1 MGGGNGSI
9 IIEDLALSQEAQKK
23 IKVALMKVLS
33 RKGFWFKVWRKGIVW
48 GHYDGAVEENNER
61 LAAEENFE
69 NIR

>member
-33 RKGFWFKVWRKGIVW
+33 KKGF
-48 GHYDGAVEENNER
+48 
-61 LAAEENFE
+61 
-69 NIR
+69 